1 MYFMEIFIILKFIV
15 DMFWD
20 FKILNISYMF
30 VCIWIFIVL
39 FFTQNIN
46 YKVIKADLVILFFMV
61 VSIVSLLIS
70 KDISKGVIDFIKI
83 ITLFFLYGL
92 GRIWR
97 WNFEINKVSFF
108 SILLLFSLF
117 IYSILGLGYV
127 NWGTVKTFIG
137 PYYFKTDLA
146 VAVIIFLIFIL
157 SSNLNKY
164 FKIMSFFISL
174 YLVFIAN
181 SRISIPLLGLIALL
195 PFFNIKSFYVHI
207 GRSLSI
213 LLCVLLIVVIV
224 LSTLDFSKLGMIG
237 FDIKD
242 PFSDKAT
249 QGRNQIWSAVIEY
262 YNASPLI
269 EKIFGS
275 GMAADLIAA
284 EKYSQPNIFESS
296 RAHNSYL
303 WLLLC
308 TGWVGL
314 LSMILF
320 FVTVISEIKWKI
332 RNNYINQ
339 NEVFIFTSLLVVF
352 IGMSISVELIIRTQ
366 FTYILFLYAGLC
378 CNRNKLRIA
387 K

>member
-1 MYFMEIFIILKFIV
+1 MEIFIILKFIV